1 MLIMPSTYV
10 LYNIVPLAFLILL
23 VYIFVD
29 VLLDYFRKVEKSAK
43 KRVMLYSFIF
53 YVISLVQIKLGGFTL
68 HQNPVDDIR
77 NFISTNDW
85 FGIFDTMHFNISIWS
100 YSALFYNVILFVPF
114 GIFLLLLFNLKS
126 NKKAISI
133 VILSCLVIDVA
144 RLLLGR
150 SGFTMSNF
158 GNKDMIFLLFNVL
171 GGVLGIYLVKYAV
184 NYIRSYKLNNQKK
197 IVE

>member
-1 MLIMPSTYV
+1 MHSTYV

-23 VYIFVD
+23 VYIFID

-43 KRVMLYSFIF
+43 KRVMLYSSIF

-68 HQNPVDDIR
+68 PQNPAD
-77 NFISTNDW
+77 NSSSFISTNDW

-144 RLLLGR
+144 RLLLGW
-150 SGFTMSNF
+150 SGFTISNF
-158 GNKDMIFLLFNVL
+158 GNTDIIYLLFNVL
-171 GGVLGIYLVKYAV
+171 GGVLGIFLVKYAV
-184 NYIRSYKLNNQKK
+184 NYIHSYKLNNQTK

>member
-1 MLIMPSTYV
+1 MHSTYV

-23 VYIFVD
+23 VYIFID
-29 VLLDYFRKVEKSAK
+29 VLLDYFRKVEKSAQ
-43 KRVMLYSFIF
+43 KRVMLYSSIF

-68 HQNPVDDIR
+68 HQNPADDFR
-77 NFISTNDW
+77 NFISPNDG
-85 FGIFDTMHFNISIWS
+85 FGIFHTMHFNISLWS

-114 GIFLLLLFNLKS
+114 GIFLILLFNLKS

-144 RLLLGR
+144 RLLIGW
-150 SGFTMSNF
+150 SGFAMSNF
-158 GNKDMIFLLFNVL
+158 GNKDMIFFLFNVL
-171 GGVLGIYLVKYAV
+171 GGVLGIFLVKYAV
-184 NYIRSYKLNNQKK
+184 NYIHSYKLKNQTK

>member
-1 MLIMPSTYV
+1 MHSTYV

-23 VYIFVD
+23 VYIFID

-43 KRVMLYSFIF
+43 KRVMLYSSIF

-68 HQNPVDDIR
+68 PQNPADNIR
-77 NFISTNDW
+77 RFISTNDW

-126 NKKAISI
+126 NKKAISM
-133 VILSCLVIDVA
+133 VILGCLVIDVA
-144 RLLLGR
+144 RLLLGW
-150 SGFTMSNF
+150 SGFTITISNF
-158 GNKDMIFLLFNVL
+158 GNKDIIYLLFNVL
-171 GGVLGIYLVKYAV
+171 GGVLGIFLVKYAV
-184 NYIRSYKLNNQKK
+184 NYIHSYKLNNQTK
-197 IVE
+197 IEE